1 MAVIKVETPN
11 GVQEVEIAGN
21 EPTPQEIK
29 AMQKQFNVGGSQPTQ
44 TTQKEPADKTNTVG
58 AFAKGFKGAYELGN
72 NPLKKVGKMIGDKVS
87 DKVDAYEKDTDPK
100 DIKQAM
106 QKFRSTTGIKNPQIA
121 AQALQRA
128 AEGEQLKPQERKEI
142 APLLAK
148 LSQSMGD
155 QTGQQRILQLFRQTK

>member
-29 AMQKQFNVGGSQPTQ
+29 AMQQQFGAGGGQ
-44 TTQKEPADKTNTVG
+44 TTGGKAPKDTTNKLG
-58 AFAKGFKGAYELGN
+58 NFASGFKKGYAFGK
-72 NPLKKVGKMIGDKVS
+72 NPIKTTAKAIGDKLS
-87 DKVDAYEKDTDPK
+87 DKMDAAEKDTDEK
-100 DIKQAM
+100 NIKQAM

-121 AQALQRA
+121 AQALKA
-128 AEGEQLKPQERKEI
+128 AADGEMLKPQQRKEI

-148 LSQSMGD
+148 LAQSMDD
-155 QTGQQRILQLFRQTK
+155 QIGQQRILQLFRQAK